1 MKLQIEF
8 NTKTPDENGNV
19 FTETVF
25 DSIISNA
32 KDVPVFLGDDSRP
45 IGIITDARKGIEGE
59 EVELHAHLDRSR
71 PESEFFEK
79 GHIVFSVSC
88 SYRDMEFEQTGNIRV
103 IKSAKLRSV
112 TIEPGRKYPP
122 TSTIFVIN

>member
-1 MKLQIEF
+1 MKLRLEF

-25 DSIISNA
+25 DSIIQNA
-32 KDVPVFLGDDSRP
+32 KDVPVFLGDNLRP
-45 IGIITDARKGIEGE
+45 IGIVTDAERSAGGE
-59 EVELHAHLDRSR
+59 EVELHAHLDKSR
-71 PESEFFEK
+71 PETEFFEK
-79 GHIVFSVSC
+79 GHIIFSVSC

-122 TSTIFVIN
+122 TSTIFVMN